1 MRFKGTP
8 IHNPYNPRDLTHG
21 GYVYSS
27 PSMSQKQLR
36 NDSVVGIL
44 RPDEIVI
51 PIKYKNRNT
60 ASLVKKYLLSQK
72 IYLPHLKK

>member
-8 IHNPYNPRDLTHG
+8 IHNPYNPRDLTKG
-21 GYVYSS
+21 GYIYST
-27 PSMSQKQLR
+27 PSMSQKQLQ

-44 RPDEIVI
+44 RPGEIVI
-51 PIKYKNRNT
+51 PIRYKNRN
-60 ASLVKKYLLSQK
+60 ASALVKRYLLSKK

>member
-44 RPDEIVI
+44 RPNEIVV
-51 PIKYKNRNT
+51 PIRYKNRNT
-60 ASLVKKYLLSQK
+60 ASLVKKYLLSRK